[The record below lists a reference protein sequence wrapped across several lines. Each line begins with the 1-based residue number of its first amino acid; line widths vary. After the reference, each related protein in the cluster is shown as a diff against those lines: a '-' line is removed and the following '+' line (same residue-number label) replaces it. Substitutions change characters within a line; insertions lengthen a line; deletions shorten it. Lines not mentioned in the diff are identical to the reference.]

1 MGVAEDGRAEA
12 EEGFVKDDGVN
23 EGSVGEVDLRE
34 GVVETSEGVWRRRA
48 REGSGRRL
56 SLVFILKM
64 MAVIGLGRYGSPRT
78 VVRKLNTRFQ

>member
-34 GVVETSEGVWRRRA
+34 GVVVTLRTYGYEKP
-48 REGSGRRL
+48 GSSHRD
-56 SLVFILKM
+56 
-64 MAVIGLGRYGSPRT
+64 P
-78 VVRKLNTRFQ
+78 

>member
-12 EEGFVKDDGVN
+12 EEGFVEDDGVN

-34 GVVETSEGVWRRRA
+34 GVVETSEGVRIKA

-56 SLVFILKM
+56 SLDFILKM
-64 MAVIGLGRYGSPRT
+64 MAVVG
-78 VVRKLNTRFQ
+78 